1 MPQFD
6 PHVFVPQIAW
16 LIVIFAMLFLVVR
29 AALPKVAAVE
39 TNRAVVIGGDLTRA
53 EAAKEQA
60 ATVIAGYE
68 ATLATARAHAVKLEG
83 DAKTAAAAETAAR
96 LMAIDGDL
104 TVSAAKAEADIA
116 AARSAALANLRPV
129 AEAATGDIVE
139 RLTGRRPAPAQ
150 VAATVA
156 AMAA

>member
-104 TVSAAKAEADIA
+104 AVSAAKAEADIA

>member
-16 LIVIFAMLFLVVR
+16 LIVIFTMLFLVVR

-39 TNRAVVIGGDLTRA
+39 TNRAGVIGGDLGRA
-53 EAAKEQA
+53 EIAKEQA

-68 ATLATARAHAVKLEG
+68 ATLATARAQAVKLAG
-83 DAKTAAAAETAAR
+83 DAKTAASVETAAQ
-96 LMAIDGDL
+96 LKVVDSEL
-104 TVSAAKAEADIA
+104 TASGAKSDAEIA
-116 AARSAALANLRPV
+116 AARSAALANLLPV
-129 AEAATGDIVE
+129 TEEATGDIVE

-150 VAATVA
+150 IASTVA
-156 AMAA
+156 AVAA

>member
-6 PHVFVPQIAW
+6 PHVFIPQIAW
-16 LIVIFAMLFLVVR
+16 LILIFGMLFLVVR
-29 AALPKVAAVE
+29 AALPRVAAVE
-39 TNRAVVIGGDLTRA
+39 TNRAGVIGGDLTRA

-68 ATLATARAHAVKLEG
+68 ATLATARAHAVKLAG
-83 DAKTAAAAETAAR
+83 DAASAAAAETAAR
-96 LMAIDGDL
+96 LKVIDGEL
-104 TVSAAKAEADIA
+104 AAQSAKSDVEIET
-116 AARSAALANLRPV
+116 ARIAALANLRPV
-129 AEAATGDIVE
+129 AEEATGDIVE

-156 AMAA
+156 AVAA